1 MLDSI
6 VRPREAKKID
16 GLSDVH
22 RRRLEE
28 AGKYPKRFKSCPDS
42 GKYGACGWMLSW
54 LQAWQQWRAAGGPG
68 TWAEW
73 WAAAQAAKRDG
84 ATATEAIDA

>member
-1 MLDSI
+1 MSRV
-6 VRPREAKKID
+6 VREPECFETS
-16 GLSDVH
+16 GYSNMH
-22 RRRLEE
+22 RGRLEE
-28 AGKYPKRFKSCPDS
+28 AGKYPKRFKICPDS

-84 ATATEAIDA
+84 TNAAA